1 MPTTPVL
8 ARGWAFEINTG
19 TEALPTWTEI
29 GGLTSWS
36 DGGDDATETDTTDFQ
51 SDGWT
56 EHLVAG
62 RSAGTISFEGHY
74 EVDPATDARDA
85 GQAAVE
91 AAAELIDYDSIKGF
105 RMFHVGTGKGLA
117 GVATFRR
124 GSKGGG
130 NNDKTTWGAS
140 ARWNGKPAVYTAA

>member
-8 ARGWAFEINTG
+8 ARGWAFEIG
-19 TEALPTWTEI
+19 TDIATPVFTEI

-51 SDGWT
+51 SDGYS

-62 RSAGTISFEGHY
+62 RSAGTITVEGHW
-74 EVDPATDARDA
+74 EVDPTDDSRDP

-91 AAAELIDYDSIKGF
+91 AAAEMIDYDSVIPF
-105 RMFHVGTGKGLA
+105 RYFHVGTGKGLT
-117 GVATFRR
+117 GEATFRR

-130 NNDKTTWGAS
+130 NNDKTSWGATIK
-140 ARWNGKPAVYTAA
+140 WNGKPTVYTVV